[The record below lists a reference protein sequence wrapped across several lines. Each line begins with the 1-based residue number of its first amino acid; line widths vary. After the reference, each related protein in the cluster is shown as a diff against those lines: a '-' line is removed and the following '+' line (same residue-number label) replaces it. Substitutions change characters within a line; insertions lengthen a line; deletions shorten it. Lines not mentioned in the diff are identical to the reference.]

1 VGSQGHKGPIE
12 TPHHNRLR
20 AFLHMGR
27 TVAIHT
33 GQMVTLHRGQSVVLA
48 HNSSGALHRTNSSM
62 GDRLDRTVE
71 GLAVP
76 ARRQMFAKGD
86 SSPTK

>member
-1 VGSQGHKGPIE
+1 MGSQGHKGPIE

-71 GLAVP
+71 GLAVS

>member
-1 VGSQGHKGPIE
+1 MASQGHKGPIE
-12 TPHHNRLR
+12 TPRHNRSR

-27 TVAIHT
+27 IVAIHI
-33 GQMVTLHRGQSVVLA
+33 GQMVTLHRGSVVLA
-48 HNSSGALHRTNSSM
+48 HNSSGALDRTNSSM
-62 GDRLDRTVE
+62 GGRLDRTVE